1 MTKGIKALNNRG
13 EITLCTAKNPGTG
26 NCNHVLHQFEGMS
39 DSEFQSQVDGYNE
52 KLAEAED
59 VYSKLELGLSKEQ
72 EEKLRSA
79 GLCEAYLASGGSKEL
94 FKKACNNISR
104 SGDEIFVADSEDEL
118 YKKLYNHYYSEI
130 EDNIIRDI
138 ENGGTSEYGWVN
150 EDYDDDRYDDDDDE
164 DEDDDYDDDEPEYE
178 MNFEVDDVR
187 NILED
192 SDIVPNMNMH
202 FEKVNGKFYAVN
214 VD

>member
-1 MTKGIKALNNRG
+1 
-13 EITLCTAKNPGTG
+13 
-26 NCNHVLHQFEGMS
+26 MS
-39 DSEFQSQVDGYNE
+39 DSEFQSQVDSYNE
-52 KLAEAED
+52 KLAKAED
-59 VYSKLELGLSKEQ
+59 VYSTLELGLSKEQ

-94 FKKACNNISR
+94 FKKACNNIAR

-138 ENGGTSEYGWVN
+138 ENGGTSDYGWVN
-150 EDYDDDRYDDDDDE
+150 EDYDDDRYDD
-164 DEDDDYDDDEPEYE
+164 DDDEPEYE

-202 FEKVNGKFYAVN
+202 FEEVNGKFYAVN

>member
-1 MTKGIKALNNRG
+1 M
-13 EITLCTAKNPGTG
+13 
-26 NCNHVLHQFEGMS
+26 
-39 DSEFQSQVDGYNE
+39 
-52 KLAEAED
+52 
-59 VYSKLELGLSKEQ
+59 
-72 EEKLRSA
+72 
-79 GLCEAYLASGGSKEL
+79 
-94 FKKACNNISR
+94 
-104 SGDEIFVADSEDEL
+104 

-150 EDYDDDRYDDDDDE
+150 EDYDDDRYDDDDE
-164 DEDDDYDDDEPEYE
+164 DDDDYDNDDEEPEYE
-178 MNFEVDDVR
+178 MNFEVDDVC

-202 FEKVNGKFYAVN
+202 FEEVNGKFYAVN

>member
-1 MTKGIKALNNRG
+1 
-13 EITLCTAKNPGTG
+13 
-26 NCNHVLHQFEGMS
+26 MS
-39 DSEFQSQVDGYNE
+39 DSEFQSHVDGYNE

-72 EEKLRSA
+72 EEN
-79 GLCEAYLASGGSKEL
+79 
-94 FKKACNNISR
+94 NNIAR
-104 SGDEIFVADSEDEL
+104 SGDEIFIADSEDEL

-138 ENGGTSEYGWVN
+138 ENGGTSDYGWVN
-150 EDYDDDRYDDDDDE
+150 EDYDDDRYDYDDE

-178 MNFEVDDVR
+178 MNFEIDDVR

-202 FEKVNGKFYAVN
+202 FEEVNGKFYAVN

>member
-1 MTKGIKALNNRG
+1 MLLIQKM
-13 EITLCTAKNPGTG
+13 
-26 NCNHVLHQFEGMS
+26 NC
-39 DSEFQSQVDGYNE
+39 
-52 KLAEAED
+52 
-59 VYSKLELGLSKEQ
+59 
-72 EEKLRSA
+72 
-79 GLCEAYLASGGSKEL
+79 
-94 FKKACNNISR
+94 I
-104 SGDEIFVADSEDEL
+104 
-118 YKKLYNHYYSEI
+118 KLYNHYYSEI

-138 ENGGTSEYGWVN
+138 ENGGTSDYGWVN
-150 EDYDDDRYDDDDDE
+150 EDYDDDEDDDDD

-202 FEKVNGKFYAVN
+202 FEEVNGKFYAVN

>member
-59 VYSKLELGLSKEQ
+59 VYSKLELGLYKEQ

-79 GLCEAYLASGGSKEL
+79 GLCEAYLVSGGSREL
-94 FKKACNNISR
+94 FKKHVIILLVLEMRFLLLIQKMSCIKSC
-104 SGDEIFVADSEDEL
+104 IIIIIQKLKTTLFV
-118 YKKLYNHYYSEI
+118 
-130 EDNIIRDI
+130 
-138 ENGGTSEYGWVN
+138 
-150 EDYDDDRYDDDDDE
+150 
-164 DEDDDYDDDEPEYE
+164 
-178 MNFEVDDVR
+178 
-187 NILED
+187 ILRMVEQV
-192 SDIVPNMNMH
+192 IMV
-202 FEKVNGKFYAVN
+202 G
-214 VD
+214 

>member
-1 MTKGIKALNNRG
+1 M
-13 EITLCTAKNPGTG
+13 
-26 NCNHVLHQFEGMS
+26 
-39 DSEFQSQVDGYNE
+39 
-52 KLAEAED
+52 
-59 VYSKLELGLSKEQ
+59 
-72 EEKLRSA
+72 
-79 GLCEAYLASGGSKEL
+79 
-94 FKKACNNISR
+94 
-104 SGDEIFVADSEDEL
+104 
-118 YKKLYNHYYSEI
+118 YNHYYSEI

-138 ENGGTSEYGWVN
+138 ENGGTSDYGWVN

-192 SDIVPNMNMH
+192 SDIVPNMNMY
-202 FEKVNGKFYAVN
+202 FEEVNGKFYAVN

>member
-1 MTKGIKALNNRG
+1 M
-13 EITLCTAKNPGTG
+13 
-26 NCNHVLHQFEGMS
+26 
-39 DSEFQSQVDGYNE
+39 
-52 KLAEAED
+52 
-59 VYSKLELGLSKEQ
+59 
-72 EEKLRSA
+72 
-79 GLCEAYLASGGSKEL
+79 
-94 FKKACNNISR
+94 
-104 SGDEIFVADSEDEL
+104 

-150 EDYDDDRYDDDDDE
+150 EDYDDDRYDDDDDDDDDD

-202 FEKVNGKFYAVN
+202 FEEVNGKYYAVN